1 MQLKEKLR
9 NKHFLSLVG
18 NGTMSL
24 LSMATVAILC
34 RVVSIEVF
42 GVWVFLQSII
52 VLIDTF
58 RSGFITTA
66 FIKFYSGVA
75 DEKARDIEGS
85 AWFLAL
91 VITAALTVV
100 NLPALLVLPW
110 VANQGLRMIIEWFSV
125 CFWSMLPFFM
135 ATCVLQAAQ
144 RFDRLLLIRF
154 INQVSFITGI
164 SCFALF
170 SYITLTKIVL
180 CYAGSF
186 VLSGGFAL
194 LRGWINIGYVN
205 FRTKQTVQELYHFGK
220 YTVGTTIS
228 SNLFRTS
235 DTLLI
240 NFLLGPAALAIY
252 NIGQRLMELV
262 EIPLRSFAATGM
274 PELAA
279 AFNQDR
285 RKEVIQIMKRYA
297 GMLTVVLLPAC
308 LLAVLLANVA
318 IAVIGGGKY
327 VGTEAANVFRLF
339 MTFALL
345 YPADR
350 FFALTLDVVHL
361 PKINFYKVIVMLVAN
376 VLFDLLGIW
385 LFKNVYGVAIATVV
399 PILIGVVAGYWAL
412 NKYYR
417 RFSFWNMYQYG
428 YLSLRQLLSKSGFA
442 FRNVKT

>member
-1 MQLKEKLR
+1 
-9 NKHFLSLVG
+9 
-18 NGTMSL
+18 MSL

-42 GVWVFLQSII
+42 GVWVFFQSII
-52 VLIDTF
+52 ILIDTF

-66 FIKFYSGVA
+66 FIKFYSGVGE
-75 DEKARDIEGS
+75 EKARDIEGA

-91 VITAALTVV
+91 LITAALTGL
-100 NLPALLVLPW
+100 NLLAIFLLPLVT
-110 VANQGLRMIIEWFSV
+110 NEGLRLIIQWFSV

-144 RFDRLLLIRF
+144 RFDRLLLVRF
-154 INQVSFITGI
+154 INQVTFITGI
-164 SCFALF
+164 ICFALF
-170 SYITLTKIVL
+170 SHLTLAGIVL
-180 CYAGSF
+180 CYTGSF
-186 VLSGGFAL
+186 VLSGGYAL
-194 LRGWINIGYVN
+194 LRGWINVGFVRN
-205 FRTKQTVQELYHFGK
+205 RTSKTVWELYHFGK

-279 AFNQDR
+279 AFNQNK

-297 GMLTVVLLPAC
+297 GVLTVVLVPAC
-308 LLAVLLANVA
+308 VVAVLLANVA
-318 IAVIGGGKY
+318 IAIIGGGKY

-385 LFKNVYGVAIATVV
+385 LFGNVYGVALATVV
-399 PILIGVVAGYWAL
+399 PVLIGVAVGYWAL

-417 RFSFWNMYQYG
+417 RFGFWSLYQYG
-428 YLSLRQLLSKSGFA
+428 YVSLRQLLQKSGFA
-442 FRNVKT
+442 FRNQTS